1 MKKVH
6 VLVIEDD
13 TSVQNLLADS
23 LSLANFEVSVAASAE
38 EGELKI
44 KASKPDIIV
53 SDINLPQLSG
63 FDLLERLRAANNQIP
78 FIALTART
86 DKMDVAAGFK
96 SGADDYITKPFGL
109 EELILRINAVLRRSG
124 ITDTS
129 KSLTIG
135 ELMLDQD
142 NVRVLHNTVDLEL
155 SPTEFKLFETL
166 LLNYP
171 KVVRKSVLMRD
182 VWGYDFETSTA
193 ILDTYI
199 SYLRKKLPADSHVS
213 IKTARG
219 VGFKLEETQ

>member
-6 VLVIEDD
+6 VLIIEDD
-13 TSVQNLLADS
+13 KSVQSLLADS
-23 LSLANFEVSVAASAE
+23 LALANFEVSVATSAE

-44 KASKPDIIV
+44 KASKPDIVV

-63 FDLLERLRAANNQIP
+63 FDLLERLRSANNQIP

-96 SGADDYITKPFGL
+96 TGADDYITKPFGL

-124 ITDTS
+124 VTDTS

-199 SYLRKKLPADSHVS
+199 SYLRKKIPTESHVS

-219 VGFKLEETQ
+219 IGFKLEASQ